1 MKFPTIPHNFPW
13 KTFGEVFNRLLNVY
27 LLENDGAL
35 RRLCWW
41 GNRLWKSEGFV
52 CIGKIDCQAINLF
65 FLAAKKRQ
73 KVIETFLPLNH

>member
-41 GNRLWKSEGFV
+41 GNRL
-52 CIGKIDCQAINLF
+52 
-65 FLAAKKRQ
+65 
-73 KVIETFLPLNH
+73 